1 MLRWL
6 IKGAVLGGLLYAGA
20 ILGYPYFQYV
30 MMQRAV
36 DEAADTGLS
45 QLKAM
50 GKGPWS
56 QDLLLGQVTR
66 TVTNLVQEKAKQVDL
81 DLPAKEIQVA
91 LDADYFR
98 VGTKWDVEARLPGY
112 AHRYHFSVEG
122 KRIVVR

>member
-1 MLRWL
+1 MLRLL

-20 ILGYPYFQYV
+20 ILGFPYFQYV

-36 DEAADTGLS
+36 EEAADTGLA

-56 QDLLLGQVTR
+56 QDVLLGQVTR
-66 TVTNLVQEKAKQVDL
+66 TVTSLVQEKAVQVGL
-81 DLPAKEIQVA
+81 DLPAKEIQVS
-91 LDADYFR
+91 LEPDLLR
-98 VGTKWDVEARLPGY
+98 VGTTWVAEARLPGY
-112 AHRYHFSVEG
+112 VHRYHFRVEG

>member
-6 IKGAVLGGLLYAGA
+6 VKGAVLGGLLYAGA
-20 ILGYPYFQYV
+20 ILGFPYFQYV

-36 DEAADTGLS
+36 EEAADTGLA

-66 TVTNLVQEKAKQVDL
+66 TVSDLVQEKAKQVGL
-81 DLPAKEIQVA
+81 DLPAKEIQVS
-91 LDADYFR
+91 LDPDFFR
-98 VGTKWDVEARLPGY
+98 VGTKWFVEAKLPGY
-112 AHRYHFSVEG
+112 VHRYHFRVEG
-122 KRIVVR
+122 KRVVVR